1 MATLTDQFR
10 RRLPFNVSSGMANYG
25 LRILVGIFLTPYLML
40 KLGAASYGLIALA
53 GIFTLYAGLV
63 TNQIAAALNRFLSI
77 EIQKDG
83 GRPNVFFSSA
93 IILFLGLCL
102 VQVPV
107 FAALIYLSPYLFNIP
122 AQSLADMYVLLVC
135 TASGFL
141 LNLFGSVYM
150 VPVYAKNRLDVLGAV
165 NFCLEILRV
174 ILIVAAFALLGAKLR
189 YVGYAALVQA
199 ALTLLANMYLCK
211 RYAPEIRFS
220 RALFVFGELK
230 PVFKMSGWTLLNS
243 LGNTF
248 YNFTAVWIINR
259 FISAELAGVYAAIMI
274 IPNALT
280 SLIIVGLNNLMPIAS
295 TYYARGEYELLY
307 RVISLAMKLS
317 GVFFAVPLGFIYV
330 FAGDILA
337 VWLGPAYAGY
347 GWMVI
352 LTMLTGIFA
361 YVTTPLYNLR
371 TVLNRVKVPGL
382 VFCLTGALSLA
393 GGYIFGVIFGG
404 GVKGVII
411 ANISCLAFYNWLFS
425 PWYAAKIMDK
435 PAGVFFRDFPRAG
448 ITLAFACAVSLLLKY
463 ALGAFNSWAGLIG
476 YAVACE
482 IIGLAF
488 IWLVMFNGND
498 RRQFYLLLPA
508 KIRKRLS

>member
-1 MATLTDQFR
+1 M
-10 RRLPFNVSSGMANYG
+10 
-25 LRILVGIFLTPYLML
+25 GIFLTPYLML
-40 KLGAASYGLIALA
+40 KLGAGSYGLIALA

-77 EIQKDG
+77 EIQKNG

-93 IILFLGLCL
+93 LIMFLGLCL
-102 VQVPV
+102 VQIPV

-135 TASGFL
+135 TAAGFL

-174 ILIVAAFALLGAKLR
+174 VLIVAAFVVLGPKLR
-189 YVGYAALVQA
+189 YVGYAGLIQA
-199 ALTLLANMYLCK
+199 VLTLAANVCLCK
-211 RYAPEIRFS
+211 RYAPEIKYV
-220 RALFVFGELK
+220 RALFDFNELK

-259 FISAELAGVYAAIMI
+259 FISVDMAGIYAAIMI

-280 SLIIVGLNNLMPIAS
+280 SLVIVGLNNLMPIAS
-295 TYYARGEYELLY
+295 TYYARGELELLY
-307 RVISLAMKLS
+307 KVVSLAMKLS
-317 GVFFAVPLGFIYV
+317 GVFFAVPLGFIFI
-330 FAGDILA
+330 FAGNILA
-337 VWLGPAYAGY
+337 VWLGPDYACY
-347 GWMVI
+347 GWMVV
-352 LTMLTGIFA
+352 LTMLTGIFT
-361 YVTTPLYNLR
+361 YITTPLYNLR
-371 TVLNRVKVPGL
+371 TVLNKVKVPGL
-382 VFCLTGALSLA
+382 VFCLTGALSLT
-393 GGYIFGVIFGG
+393 GGYIFGVTLDW

-411 ANISCLAFYNWLFS
+411 ANITCLAFYNWVFS
-425 PWYAAKIMDK
+425 PWYAARIMQK
-435 PAGVFFRDFPRAG
+435 PAWAFFKNFPRATA
-448 ITLAFACAVSLLLKY
+448 TLAFACAVSLLLKY
-463 ALGAFNSWAGLIG
+463 ALGAFSSWPGLIG

-482 IIGLAF
+482 IIGLVF

-508 KIRKRLS
+508 KISKIFLKSKN